1 MAEYF
6 ANVTWRRGDDP
17 FLGQRYHRRHT
28 WRFDGGAEVPASA
41 SPHVVRAP
49 WSAPDAV
56 DPEEAFVASLSS
68 CHMLF
73 FLSFAARAGFVVDA
87 YEDDAV
93 GVVGKTAA
101 GKEAVVSVTLKPRVT
116 WRDRAPS
123 ADELAAL
130 HHEAHEHCYIA
141 NSVTTDVRVAPR

>member
-1 MAEYF
+1 
-6 ANVTWRRGDDP
+6 
-17 FLGQRYHRRHT
+17 
-28 WRFDGGAEVPASA
+28 
-41 SPHVVRAP
+41 
-49 WSAPDAV
+49 
-56 DPEEAFVASLSS
+56 
-68 CHMLF
+68 MLF